1 LPLAVAAYIK
11 YETTRRTNSRSTM
24 TTSRFRLL
32 AVPLLAALMLAGC
45 DFNPGADRTGCDG
58 FIEVLRTLPDT
69 TLVED
74 GPPLVQELEG
84 EEPFFRHTE
93 DKHVVYLPS
102 FSSDPLIAGV
112 RIVGD
117 SATVLQVLPRRRGE
131 TRIGIVAQDDC
142 DKEARFSFDVEVI
155 PSE

>member
-1 LPLAVAAYIK
+1 MIHVVRAIAVV
-11 YETTRRTNSRSTM
+11 
-24 TTSRFRLL
+24 L
-32 AVPLLAALMLAGC
+32 VLAAILLGGC

-93 DKHVVYLPS
+93 GKRLTYRASDTSTPAFTVSTSVVGASAATLRVIPTKVGMAKV
-102 FSSDPLIAGV
+102 IV
-112 RIVGD
+112 R
-117 SATVLQVLPRRRGE
+117 
-131 TRIGIVAQDDC
+131 AQDDC
-142 DKEARFSFDVEVI
+142 QKEARFSFNVEVI
-155 PSE
+155 PGE

>member
-1 LPLAVAAYIK
+1 MNVIVRAIAVVMAFTFA
-11 YETTRRTNSRSTM
+11 
-24 TTSRFRLL
+24 
-32 AVPLLAALMLAGC
+32 LAGC

-93 DKHVVYLPS
+93 GKRLIYRPS
-102 FSSDPLIAGV
+102 STPSLTAFTTMIGNSSTILSVEPL
-112 RIVGD
+112 RVGE
-117 SATVLQVLPRRRGE
+117 ATVVVR
-131 TRIGIVAQDDC
+131 TQDDC
-142 DKEARFSFDVEVI
+142 EKEASFSFNVEVI
-155 PSE
+155 PAG